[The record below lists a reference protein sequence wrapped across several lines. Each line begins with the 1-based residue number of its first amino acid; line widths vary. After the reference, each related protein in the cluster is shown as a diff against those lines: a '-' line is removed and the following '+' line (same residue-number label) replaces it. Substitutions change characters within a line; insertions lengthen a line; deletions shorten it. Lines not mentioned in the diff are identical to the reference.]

1 LARPHPQT
9 AIALRAGRADWLMA
23 CLVGAMAL
31 LAGLALAGGIAAAQL
46 AARWE
51 RGAGSLLLVQVPDPA
66 GASPAGGSRI
76 EAVLQ
81 ALRQLPG
88 VGRAAPVPAA
98 RINELLR
105 PWLGDATP
113 ALGLP
118 GLVEVTLAR
127 PGPDGA
133 ALSGALA
140 RAAPGAA
147 AEDQGAHVAPLLAFA
162 RGLAALAGSIVLLV
176 SVVATATV
184 GLAVHAALGAH
195 RQDIVLLHA
204 LGAADGWIAA
214 AFARRA
220 ARLALY
226 GSLVGGLLA
235 LPMLA
240 GLAALAAPLSGGL
253 AGLGASPAV
262 WLPAL
267 LMALPAWGMAR
278 LAAALTVRRWLA
290 RLW

>member
-1 LARPHPQT
+1 MARPHPQA
-9 AIALRAGRADWLMA
+9 AIALRPGRADWLAA
-23 CLVGAMAL
+23 CLVGAMAF
-31 LAGLALAGGIAAAQL
+31 LAGLALAGGIAAGQL

-51 RGAGSLLLVQVPDPA
+51 RGAGSLMLVQVPDPA
-66 GASPAGGSRI
+66 GASPAGGSRM

-81 ALRQLPG
+81 ALRQIPG
-88 VGRAAPVPAA
+88 VGRAAPVPAT
-98 RINELLR
+98 RVNELLK
-105 PWLGDATP
+105 PWLGDVD
-113 ALGLP
+113 LGLALP

-127 PGPDGA
+127 PGPDAA
-133 ALSGALA
+133 ALAGVLE

-162 RGLAALAGSIVLLV
+162 RGLAALAGGIVLLV
-176 SVVATATV
+176 AAVATATV

-195 RQDIVLLHA
+195 RQDIALLHA
-204 LGAADGWIAA
+204 LGAADGWIAR

-226 GSLVGGLLA
+226 GSVCGGLLA
-235 LPMLA
+235 LPVLA
-240 GLAALAAPLSGGL
+240 GLAILSAPLSGGL
-253 AGLGASPAV
+253 AGLGESLAV

-267 LMALPAWGMAR
+267 LVALPAWGMAR
-278 LAAALTVRRWLA
+278 LAAMLTVRRWLA